1 MKIQFI
7 FLSTFFITCVNFVQA
22 ADQSTMLRVIG
33 KYLEKNEERPRDKTV
48 DSCVGMTEAA
58 TCATSKNQD
67 NKQCIWDND
76 LRACFSQVNAAC
88 EDIASRTLC
97 FLNQNP
103 KVQCDWDDES
113 KSCLTQ
119 AHFD

>member
-7 FLSTFFITCVNFVQA
+7 FLSTFFITSVNFVQA
-22 ADQSTMLRVIG
+22 TDTSKMLQVIN
-33 KYLEKNEERPRDKTV
+33 KYLATHEEKPKDKAV
-48 DSCVGMTEAA
+48 DSCVDTTEAA

-67 NKQCIWDND
+67 KKQCIWDND
-76 LRACFSQVNAAC
+76 LRACFSEVNAKC

-113 KSCLTQ
+113 KSCVTQ
-119 AHFD
+119 AYY